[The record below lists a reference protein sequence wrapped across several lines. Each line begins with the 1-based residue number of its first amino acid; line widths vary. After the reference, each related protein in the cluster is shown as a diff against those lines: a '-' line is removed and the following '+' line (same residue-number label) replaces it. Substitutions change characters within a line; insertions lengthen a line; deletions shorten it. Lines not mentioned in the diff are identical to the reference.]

1 MTPDDCTHTHA
12 LPPTPPTHHIPTQVV
27 KAVGP
32 CNEMGL
38 AGWLL
43 KRYPNLL
50 QHKYY
55 VFLDSSVRG
64 PFLPSYVD
72 VPWHRLLT
80 QRITDTTKLVGAT
93 ISCAPF
99 KYNEQEN
106 GFVIYPYVLGYVTA
120 TDQIGMGVLNST
132 QPSVFH
138 CFHDRLDILRF
149 GVIGMSEAML
159 RNNYNIGSLM
169 LKYQN
174 VDFRDGSKWACNDR
188 VDPHADGHYDGTS
201 LNPLEV
207 YTVGVLQG
215 VGGNVVSVCT
225 GLVCFAYPPRHVAPH
240 KPYTCVFSLYV
251 LHTRSHTPPPIFSLP
266 GDVCAH

>member
-1 MTPDDCTHTHA
+1 
-12 LPPTPPTHHIPTQVV
+12 
-27 KAVGP
+27 
-32 CNEMGL
+32 MGL

-55 VFLDSSVRG
+55 VFVDSSVRG
-64 PFLPSYVD
+64 PFLPAYVD

-93 ISCAPF
+93 ITCAPF
-99 KYNEQEN
+99 KYKEEEN
-106 GFVIYPYVLGYVTA
+106 GYVIYPYVQGYVTA

-138 CFHDRLDILRF
+138 CFHDRMDIQRF
-149 GVIGMSEAML
+149 GIISMSESML

-169 LKYQN
+169 LKYQD

-207 YTVGVLQG
+207 RTRQMHELA
-215 VGGNVVSVCT
+215 ST
-225 GLVCFAYPPRHVAPH
+225 HPH
-240 KPYTCVFSLYV
+240 
-251 LHTRSHTPPPIFSLP
+251 R
-266 GDVCAH
+266 

>member
-1 MTPDDCTHTHA
+1 M
-12 LPPTPPTHHIPTQVV
+12 
-27 KAVGP
+27 GP

-50 QHKYY
+50 QHKYF
-55 VFLDSSVRG
+55 VFVDSSVRG
-64 PFLPSYVD
+64 PFLPAYVD

-80 QRITDTTKLVGAT
+80 QRLTDTTKLVGST
-93 ISCAPF
+93 ITCAPF
-99 KYNEQEN
+99 KYKEEET
-106 GFVIYPYVLGYVTA
+106 GYVIYPYVQGYVTA

-138 CFHDRLDILRF
+138 CFHDRMDIQRF
-149 GVIGMSEAML
+149 GIIGMSEAML

-169 LKYQN
+169 LKYQD

-207 YTVGVLQG
+207 WWCASSTGCT
-215 VGGNVVSVCT
+215 VCT
-225 GLVCFAYPPRHVAPH
+225 PH
-240 KPYTCVFSLYV
+240 S
-251 LHTRSHTPPPIFSLP
+251 TR
-266 GDVCAH
+266 